1 MIVIHDQT
9 LKKSLYQ
16 WIMEQRRNRNKLSAE
31 RIELLDAS
39 GFLWENSIM
48 VGKSVTWEKRFEEW
62 KEYCQKHNTPH
73 VHFSLSRASLK
84 TNLWGA
90 IGEAKVDEG
99 MNQGVV
105 NKFGN
110 DRA

>member
-1 MIVIHDQT
+1 
-9 LKKSLYQ
+9 LK
-16 WIMEQRRNRNKLSAE
+16 QRH
-31 RIELLDAS
+31 AS
-39 GFLWENSIM
+39 W
-48 VGKSVTWEKRFEEW
+48 
-62 KEYCQKHNTPH
+62 
-73 VHFSLSRASLK
+73 ASLK